1 MLLVGLVSGALIGR
15 FYLGLY
21 RGKGKLERKHIQMLS
36 EELNLSEEQRAK
48 IAPSL
53 NKARQEF
60 HRIRLESFEKADQV
74 IAKLET
80 RIRVSKGKL
89 LTSLT

>member
-1 MLLVGLVSGALIGR
+1 VLLVGLVSGALIGR

-21 RGKGKLERKHIQMLS
+21 RGKGKLEHIQMLS

-74 IAKLET
+74 IAKLAT

>member
-15 FYLGLY
+15 FYLGPY

-53 NKARQEF
+53 NKARQEL
-60 HRIRLESFEKADQV
+60 HRIRLESLEKADQV

-80 RIRVSKGKL
+80 RIRKWGQACV
-89 LTSLT
+89 LT

>member
-53 NKARQEF
+53 NKIWGQPNMGSA
-60 HRIRLESFEKADQV
+60 LSYC
-74 IAKLET
+74 
-80 RIRVSKGKL
+80 
-89 LTSLT
+89 